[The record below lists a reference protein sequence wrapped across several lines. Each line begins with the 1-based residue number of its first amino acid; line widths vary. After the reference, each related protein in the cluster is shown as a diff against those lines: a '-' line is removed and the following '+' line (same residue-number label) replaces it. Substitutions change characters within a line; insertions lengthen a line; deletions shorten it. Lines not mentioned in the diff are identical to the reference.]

1 MKENDY
7 YGHYKAFVN
16 ELSLKP
22 GLTLQTYCQ
31 ENGVVWRRLYDWM
44 RRHHISL
51 KNLYRAYHA
60 ESDDTVRAID
70 SPRSME
76 FKEVVPEGVKTGR
89 TFQSGNAATINGVC
103 LRLPS
108 GITVSLEECGVE
120 VLSRLITGLA
130 GKGVT
135 DVLA

>member
-16 ELSLKP
+16 ELKLKQ
-22 GLTLQTYCQ
+22 GLTLQAYCQ

-44 RRHHISL
+44 HRHHISL
-51 KNLYRAYHA
+51 KSLYRTYHA

-70 SPRSME
+70 TTGSME

-89 TFQSGNAATINGVC
+89 TFQSGNVATINGVC
-103 LRLPS
+103 LKLPS
-108 GITVSLEECGVE
+108 GIMISLRECGVE
-120 VLSRLITGLA
+120 VLSRLIAGLA
-130 GKGVT
+130 GKGVA
-135 DVLA
+135 DVLS